1 MLDREE
7 AIAKVLDSEELQ
19 KLIATFY
26 RGGMSG
32 KHLLIALERLL
43 ERFNDSLKE

>member
-1 MLDREE
+1 MLDRER
-7 AIAKVLDSEELQ
+7 AITLVLESEELQ

-43 ERFNDSLKE
+43 ERFNDNLQE